1 MNLFKYSFEFANNP
15 KVIAIAK
22 QGAWV
27 FIMSTNKENYLVQ
40 VTPDKQDD
48 FFAGLTSD
56 GKSCK
61 SIENIGIKVGGQG
74 VNTTIV

>member
-40 VTPDKQDD
+40 VTPDK
-48 FFAGLTSD
+48 
-56 GKSCK
+56 
-61 SIENIGIKVGGQG
+61 
-74 VNTTIV
+74 